1 MSEIFTQT
9 LQDNLIK
16 RGLFI
21 RMHTLDSLFQSNLAE
36 AGLSQVRY
44 TLYLY
49 DADKKVK
56 ETVGTEQAYL
66 FLPYAKTDMK
76 PIGTKGQLFV
86 QGKMQIPPA
95 AGNRW
100 LLFG

>member
-44 TLYLY
+44 TLYL
-49 DADKKVK
+49 
-56 ETVGTEQAYL
+56 
-66 FLPYAKTDMK
+66 
-76 PIGTKGQLFV
+76 
-86 QGKMQIPPA
+86 
-95 AGNRW
+95 
-100 LLFG
+100 